1 MWDALRAYLIQ
12 QPVVNELGP
21 LGRQV
26 MRGLYQRRF
35 ATALLFAAG
44 LHVTLMATAAIMR
57 QAGGDVAIPDIPRG
71 PRTIDLEDILL
82 RRPPVDQARAP
93 QNLAPK
99 KDVFK
104 TAPDGIPIPAPASQ
118 ADGKTIASQIQNTL
132 FGGEIDTE
140 GLGDDVATGVPDGV
154 EDGVGVG
161 SPAGEMDGIGDRPN
175 PDVFIPVERNP
186 VLVESPAPIYPELAR
201 MAQIEG
207 TVVVR
212 ALVGKDG
219 KVKEAFVLKRG
230 NDLLDKAALEAVASY
245 VFLPAMQNQ
254 RPVAVWVTIPFRF
267 ALH

>member
-21 LGRQV
+21 VGRQA

-35 ATALLFAAG
+35 VTALLFAAG

-57 QAGGDVAIPDIPRG
+57 QVGGDVAALDIPPG
-71 PRTIDLEDILL
+71 PRIIELEKIFSP
-82 RRPPVDQARAP
+82 RPPAELARAP
-93 QNLAPK
+93 QNLTPK
-99 KDVFK
+99 KDDFK
-104 TAPDGIPIPAPASQ
+104 TPKQGIPIPAPASQ
-118 ADGKTIASQIQNTL
+118 AEGRTIASQIQNTQI
-132 FGGEIDTE
+132 GGEIDTE

-161 SPAGEMDGIGDRPN
+161 SPDGVIDGDRPD
-175 PDVFIPVERNP
+175 PGEFIAVERNP
-186 VLVESPAPIYPELAR
+186 VLVESPVPIYPELAR

-207 TVVVR
+207 TVMVR

-230 NDLLDKAALEAVASY
+230 NDLLDKAALDAVASY

-254 RPVAVWVTIPFRF
+254 RPVMVWVTIPFRF

>member
-12 QPVVNELGP
+12 QPVVNEMGP
-21 LGRQV
+21 VGRQA

-44 LHVTLMATAAIMR
+44 LHVTLMATAAILR
-57 QAGGDVAIPDIPRG
+57 QAGGDGHRSI
-71 PRTIDLEDILL
+71 ILSYPIIKFEKIIVP
-82 RRPPVDQARAP
+82 RPPVEVARAP
-93 QNLAPK
+93 QNPTPQK
-99 KDVFK
+99 GIFK
-104 TAPDGIPIPAPASQ
+104 TPQKGIPIPAPASQ
-118 ADGKTIASQIQNTL
+118 AEGNTIASQIQNAL
-132 FGGEIDTE
+132 IGGEIDTE

-161 SPAGEMDGIGDRPN
+161 SPDGVIDGDRPD
-175 PDVFIPVERNP
+175 PGEFIAVERDP
-186 VLVESPAPIYPELAR
+186 VLVESPVPIYPELAR

-207 TVVVR
+207 TVMVR

-230 NDLLDKAALEAVASY
+230 HDLLDKAALEAVASY

-254 RPVAVWVTIPFRF
+254 RPVVVWVTIPFRF